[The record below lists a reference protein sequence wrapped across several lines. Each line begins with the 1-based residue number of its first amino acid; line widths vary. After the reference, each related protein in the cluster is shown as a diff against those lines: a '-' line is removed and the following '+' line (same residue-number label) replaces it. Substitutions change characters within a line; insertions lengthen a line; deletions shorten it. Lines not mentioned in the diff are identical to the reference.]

1 MAYRFDK
8 KKKYSLFPTGTPSH
22 ILIYSPNLTTL
33 YFFTLV
39 VVKFIVTSRAFLSTP
54 SKSEQPAKNLTSDF
68 RFFSFFL
75 LCFSSRNHSKDSQQ
89 SSQSDL
95 SLTGGSPKLQT
106 KASST
111 RPAKKRDVR
120 TINSSSSD
128 LGPPSKTVGSNGNG
142 TATVTVTTSNNNTN
156 NQHQQQTQHQR
167 ASLRAAA
174 TLQKRISS
182 TPGSGLANTTIPSI
196 VPEQLKGSPPPPK
209 RNFIAKRTLS
219 TPVQGSTVV
228 KTPLKGTYPFGW
240 N

>member
-1 MAYRFDK
+1 MGAHGSKEKLTRSASERYVHVQSIERERFGSFGK
-8 KKKYSLFPTGTPSH
+8 RGRTG
-22 ILIYSPNLTTL
+22 
-33 YFFTLV
+33 
-39 VVKFIVTSRAFLSTP
+39 
-54 SKSEQPAKNLTSDF
+54 
-68 RFFSFFL
+68 
-75 LCFSSRNHSKDSQQ
+75 
-89 SSQSDL
+89 
-95 SLTGGSPKLQT
+95 
-106 KASST
+106 
-111 RPAKKRDVR
+111 PAKKRDVR

-228 KTPLKGTYPFGW
+228 KTPLKGKHRAWPPRI
-240 N
+240 